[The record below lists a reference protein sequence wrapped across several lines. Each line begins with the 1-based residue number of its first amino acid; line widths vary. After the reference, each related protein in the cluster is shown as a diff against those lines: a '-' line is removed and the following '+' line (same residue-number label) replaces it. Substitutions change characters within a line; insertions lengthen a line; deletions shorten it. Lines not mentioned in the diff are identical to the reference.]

1 MDFSLSEEQIILKD
15 MAKNFLAK
23 ECPKSLVKEI
33 IKDEKGYSPAMWSK
47 MAELGWMG
55 FIFPEKY
62 GGMEGSFLD
71 LTVLIEEMGR
81 ACLPSP
87 FFSTV
92 ILGGLSILEGGND
105 DQKDTFLPRI
115 ANGEIILTLAITEA
129 SASYE
134 PDGIETRFTKTNEG
148 YTIDGTKL
156 FVSDANIADY
166 IIVAARAEESE
177 GNDGIAL
184 FIADIKSPGITV
196 TPLHTISEDN
206 QCEVRFEGVKVKEDA
221 LIGGLNNGWSI
232 VQKLWPKMVVAR
244 CAEMVGGAQEALD
257 MTINYAKEREQF
269 GRPIGTLQAVQHF
282 CSDMVADVDGCR
294 YLTYQAAWT
303 ISCGLP
309 CDKEVAM
316 AKAWC
321 SDAFKRVTAKGH
333 QIHGAIGFTEEHDL
347 HLYYKKAK
355 TLELLYGDS
364 DYHREIVA
372 QQMGF

>member
-1 MDFSLSEEQIILKD
+1 MDFSLNEEQTILRD
-15 MAKNFLAK
+15 MARNFLAK

-33 IKDEKGYSPAMWSK
+33 SKDEKGYSPLLWSK

-92 ILGGLSILEGGND
+92 ILGGISLLEGGNEE
-105 DQKDTFLPRI
+105 QKESFLPKI
-115 ANGEIILTLAITEA
+115 ASGEIILTLAITEV
-129 SASYE
+129 SGNYE
-134 PDGIETRFTKTNEG
+134 PEGIETRFIKTKEG

-166 IIVAARAEESE
+166 IIVAARAKESK
-177 GNDGIAL
+177 GDNGIAL
-184 FIADIKSPGITV
+184 FIIDAKSLGITV
-196 TPLHTISEDN
+196 TPLQTISGDN
-206 QCEVRFEGVKVKEDA
+206 QCEVRFEGVKIKEDA

-232 VQKLWPKMVVAR
+232 IQKLWPRIVVAR
-244 CAEMVGGAQEALD
+244 CAEMVGGAQEAME

-269 GRPIGTLQAVQHF
+269 GRPLGTLQAVQHF
-282 CSDMVADVDGCR
+282 CADMVADVDGCR
-294 YLTYQAAWT
+294 YLTYQAAWML
-303 ISCGLP
+303 SCGLP
-309 CDKEVAM
+309 CEKEAAM

-355 TLELLYGDS
+355 TLELFYGDS
-364 DYHREIVA
+364 DFHREIVA
-372 QQMGF
+372 QQMGL